1 MMQEGDLVHIPQ
13 GTELWCETGKGMRM
27 RFADK
32 PLAGV
37 YLSTRSH
44 HVYRV
49 YAANAEWNV
58 KRRDVY
64 PMGGEHAAS

>member
-1 MMQEGDLVHIPQ
+1 MQEGDLVHIPQ
-13 GTELWCETGKGMRM
+13 GVELWCETGKGMRM
-27 RFADK
+27 RFTEK

-37 YLSTRSH
+37 YLSTRSQYI
-44 HVYRV
+44 YRV

-64 PMGGEHAAS
+64 PMEKDYATS